1 MNEPMS
7 DALFGIDGTESPEVL
22 PDPSAR
28 AGWRDAP
35 DLPPLVLPALPD
47 ASVIREAIAAALG
60 EDPTR
65 PVDLDLDASAQ
76 PHAAQVKAA
85 QPNPTTQVGGLPPGG
100 SPSHRTVAPSVT
112 TTVASPGP
120 LPRRTVRLPRYRTP
134 LAAASREPVPQ
145 IEFGRR
151 ATRRGPALPL
161 RTRSNG
167 GAGIALVMGLIIAGL
182 LVYFI
187 IAEIVESVTRLLP

>member
-1 MNEPMS
+1 MHRCAKVTLWRRSPMSAPLSCSPRSAPRDPRRHAAAGGGPRRRSEAWGCKPATWHHSVVNEPMS

-65 PVDLDLDASAQ
+65 PVDPDLDASAQ
-76 PHAAQVKAA
+76 PHAAQVNAA
-85 QPNPTTQVGGLPPGG
+85 QPNPTQVGGLPPAGP
-100 SPSHRTVAPSVT
+100 PSHRTVAPSVT

-120 LPRRTVRLPRYRTP
+120 LPRRTVRPPRYRTS
-134 LAAASREPVPQ
+134 LAAS
-145 IEFGRR
+145 
-151 ATRRGPALPL
+151 
-161 RTRSNG
+161 S
-167 GAGIALVMGLIIAGL
+167 
-182 LVYFI
+182 
-187 IAEIVESVTRLLP
+187 